1 MALEIAFYKVTED
14 IAIRSG
20 LIAER
25 YRTADNEHWILD
37 NKDLS
42 RVRFTA
48 DEYINGLSGVEKIT
62 ENEAETLIALGGYK
76 FGYEGLDDD
85 GNVVIDEQEGETPL
99 EQEQEVATIEDENGN
114 IVDEHVVN
122 NEEAQENGDKQEETE
137 GKINETISSEDTG
150 NVEEVLGGGDDEIEN
165 EANVEQENEE
175 E

>member
-62 ENEAETLIALGGYK
+62 SNEAETLIALGGYK

-85 GNVVIDEQEGETPL
+85 RNVVVDEQEVETPR
-99 EQEQEVATIEDENGN
+99 
-114 IVDEHVVN
+114 
-122 NEEAQENGDKQEETE
+122 KQEETKGE
-137 GKINETISSEDTG
+137 SEETISPEDTG
-150 NVEEVLGGGDDEIEN
+150 NVEEVLGGGDNESEN
-165 EANVEQENEE
+165 IANVEQENEE

>member
-85 GNVVIDEQEGETPL
+85 GNVVVV
-99 EQEQEVATIEDENGN
+99 EQEVETPR
-114 IVDEHVVN
+114 
-122 NEEAQENGDKQEETE
+122 KQDETE
-137 GKINETISSEDTG
+137 GESCETISQEDTG
-150 NVEEVLGGGDDEIEN
+150 NVEEVLVCGDNESEN
-165 EANVEQENEE
+165 EANVEQENKEE
-175 E
+175 

>member
-85 GNVVIDEQEGETPL
+85 GNVVVDEQE
-99 EQEQEVATIEDENGN
+99 
-114 IVDEHVVN
+114 
-122 NEEAQENGDKQEETE
+122 
-137 GKINETISSEDTG
+137 ETISQEDTG
-150 NVEEVLGGGDDEIEN
+150 NVEEVLSGVDDESEN
-165 EANVEQENEE
+165 EVNVEQENEE
-175 E
+175 K

>member
-76 FGYEGLDDD
+76 FGYEGLDD
-85 GNVVIDEQEGETPL
+85 GRNVV
-99 EQEQEVATIEDENGN
+99 
-114 IVDEHVVN
+114 VDE
-122 NEEAQENGDKQEETE
+122 QEETE
-137 GKINETISSEDTG
+137 VESEETISSEDTV
-150 NVEEVLGGGDDEIEN
+150 NVKEVIYGGDDESEN
-165 EANVEQENEE
+165 DANVEQENEE

>member
-76 FGYEGLDDD
+76 FGYEGLDD
-85 GNVVIDEQEGETPL
+85 GRNVV
-99 EQEQEVATIEDENGN
+99 
-114 IVDEHVVN
+114 VDE
-122 NEEAQENGDKQEETE
+122 QEETE
-137 GKINETISSEDTG
+137 VESEETISPEDTG
-150 NVEEVLGGGDDEIEN
+150 NVKEVICGGDDESEN
-165 EANVEQENEE
+165 DVNVEQETRRNKV
-175 E
+175 

>member
-76 FGYEGLDDD
+76 FGYEGLDD
-85 GNVVIDEQEGETPL
+85 GRNVV
-99 EQEQEVATIEDENGN
+99 
-114 IVDEHVVN
+114 VDE
-122 NEEAQENGDKQEETE
+122 QEETE
-137 GKINETISSEDTG
+137 VESEETISSEDTG
-150 NVEEVLGGGDDEIEN
+150 NVEEVIGVGDYEREN
-165 EANVEQENEE
+165 EANVEQEKDE
-175 E
+175 

>member
-76 FGYEGLDDD
+76 FGYEGLYDE
-85 GNVVIDEQEGETPL
+85 GNVVVDEQE
-99 EQEQEVATIEDENGN
+99 
-114 IVDEHVVN
+114 
-122 NEEAQENGDKQEETE
+122 
-137 GKINETISSEDTG
+137 ETISPEYTG
-150 NVEEVLGGGDDEIEN
+150 SVEEVLGGVDDESEN
-165 EANVEQENEE
+165 EVNVEQEKRGGIKYESD
-175 E
+175 

>member
-76 FGYEGLDDD
+76 FGYEGLDD
-85 GNVVIDEQEGETPL
+85 GRNVV
-99 EQEQEVATIEDENGN
+99 
-114 IVDEHVVN
+114 VDE
-122 NEEAQENGDKQEETE
+122 QEETE
-137 GKINETISSEDTG
+137 VESEETISPEDTG
-150 NVEEVLGGGDDEIEN
+150 NVEEVLGGGDNESEN
-165 EANVEQENEE
+165 EVNV
-175 E
+175 

>member
-76 FGYEGLDDD
+76 FGYDGIDDD
-85 GNVVIDEQEGETPL
+85 GNVVIDEQEGETPR
-99 EQEQEVATIEDENGN
+99 
-114 IVDEHVVN
+114 
-122 NEEAQENGDKQEETE
+122 KQDETE
-137 GKINETISSEDTG
+137 GESCETISPEDTG
-150 NVEEVLGGGDDEIEN
+150 NVEEVLVGGDNESEN
-165 EANVEQENEE
+165 EANVEQENKEE
-175 E
+175 

>member
-76 FGYEGLDDD
+76 FGYEGLDDE
-85 GNVVIDEQEGETPL
+85 GNVV
-99 EQEQEVATIEDENGN
+99 
-114 IVDEHVVN
+114 VDEHVVN
-122 NEEAQENGDKQEETE
+122 NEEAQENGDEQE
-137 GKINETISSEDTG
+137 KTISQEDTC
-150 NVEEVLGGGDDEIEN
+150 NVEEVLGCGDYESEN
-165 EANVEQENEE
+165 EVNVEQEKR
-175 E
+175 

>member
-76 FGYEGLDDD
+76 FGYEGLDE
-85 GNVVIDEQEGETPL
+85 GRNVVVDEQEKTEGES
-99 EQEQEVATIEDENGN
+99 
-114 IVDEHVVN
+114 
-122 NEEAQENGDKQEETE
+122 EET
-137 GKINETISSEDTG
+137 TSPEDTG
-150 NVEEVLGGGDDEIEN
+150 NVEEVLGGGDNESEN
-165 EANVEQENEE
+165 EVNVEQENDEE
-175 E
+175 

>member
-85 GNVVIDEQEGETPL
+85 RNVV
-99 EQEQEVATIEDENGN
+99 V
-114 IVDEHVVN
+114 
-122 NEEAQENGDKQEETE
+122 DKQDETK
-137 GKINETISSEDTG
+137 GKSEETISTEDTG
-150 NVEEVLGGGDDEIEN
+150 NVEEVLGGGDDKREN
-165 EANVEQENEE
+165 EANVEQEN
-175 E
+175 

>member
-85 GNVVIDEQEGETPL
+85 GNVVVVEQEGETPR
-99 EQEQEVATIEDENGN
+99 
-114 IVDEHVVN
+114 
-122 NEEAQENGDKQEETE
+122 KQDETE
-137 GKINETISSEDTG
+137 VKSEETISQEDTG
-150 NVEEVLGGGDDEIEN
+150 NVKEVLGGGGDKSEN
-165 EANVEQENEE
+165 
-175 E
+175 

>member
-62 ENEAETLIALGGYK
+62 ENEAETFIALGGYK
-76 FGYEGLDDD
+76 FGYEGLDE
-85 GNVVIDEQEGETPL
+85 GRNVV
-99 EQEQEVATIEDENGN
+99 
-114 IVDEHVVN
+114 VDE
-122 NEEAQENGDKQEETE
+122 QEETE
-137 GKINETISSEDTG
+137 VESEETTLPEDNG
-150 NVEEVLGGGDDEIEN
+150 NVEEVLGVGDDESEN
-165 EANVEQENEE
+165 DANVEQEN
-175 E
+175 

>member
-25 YRTADNEHWILD
+25 YRTAENEHWILD

-85 GNVVIDEQEGETPL
+85 GNVVVVEQ
-99 EQEQEVATIEDENGN
+99 D
-114 IVDEHVVN
+114 
-122 NEEAQENGDKQEETE
+122 ETE
-137 GKINETISSEDTG
+137 GKSEETISPEDTG
-150 NVEEVLGGGDDEIEN
+150 NVEEVIIGGDNESEN
-165 EANVEQENEE
+165 EANVEQENK
-175 E
+175 

>member
-25 YRTADNEHWILD
+25 YRPADNEPWLLA

-76 FGYEGLDDD
+76 FGYECIDDD
-85 GNVVIDEQEGETPL
+85 GNVVVYEQE
-99 EQEQEVATIEDENGN
+99 
-114 IVDEHVVN
+114 
-122 NEEAQENGDKQEETE
+122 K
-137 GKINETISSEDTG
+137 TISPEDTG
-150 NVEEVLGGGDDEIEN
+150 NVKEVIGGVDDESEN
-165 EANVEQENEE
+165 EVNVEQEKR
-175 E
+175 

>member
-85 GNVVIDEQEGETPL
+85 GNVVVDEQEGETPR
-99 EQEQEVATIEDENGN
+99 
-114 IVDEHVVN
+114 
-122 NEEAQENGDKQEETE
+122 KQEETKGE
-137 GKINETISSEDTG
+137 SEETTSPEDNG
-150 NVEEVLGGGDDEIEN
+150 NVEEVLGGGYDESEN
-165 EANVEQENEE
+165 EANVEQENKEE
-175 E
+175 

>member
-76 FGYEGLDDD
+76 FGYEGIDDD
-85 GNVVIDEQEGETPL
+85 GNVVVYEQE
-99 EQEQEVATIEDENGN
+99 
-114 IVDEHVVN
+114 
-122 NEEAQENGDKQEETE
+122 K
-137 GKINETISSEDTG
+137 TISTEDTG
-150 NVEEVLGGGDDEIEN
+150 NVKEVIGGVDDESEN
-165 EANVEQENEE
+165 EVNVEQEKR
-175 E
+175 

>member
-85 GNVVIDEQEGETPL
+85 RNVVVDEQE
-99 EQEQEVATIEDENGN
+99 
-114 IVDEHVVN
+114 
-122 NEEAQENGDKQEETE
+122 
-137 GKINETISSEDTG
+137 ETISPEDTG
-150 NVEEVLGGGDDEIEN
+150 SVEEVLGGVDDEIEN
-165 EANVEQENEE
+165 EVNVEQENEE
-175 E
+175 K

>member
-76 FGYEGLDDD
+76 FGYEGLDDY
-85 GNVVIDEQEGETPL
+85 GNVVVDEQE
-99 EQEQEVATIEDENGN
+99 
-114 IVDEHVVN
+114 
-122 NEEAQENGDKQEETE
+122 
-137 GKINETISSEDTG
+137 ETISQEDTG
-150 NVEEVLGGGDDEIEN
+150 NVEEVLGGVDDESEN
-165 EANVEQENEE
+165 EVNVEQENEE
-175 E
+175 K

>member
-25 YRTADNEHWILD
+25 YRTSDNEHWILD

-42 RVRFTA
+42 RVRFTV

-76 FGYEGLDDD
+76 FGYEGLDD
-85 GNVVIDEQEGETPL
+85 GRNVVVNEQEGETSL

-114 IVDEHVVN
+114 IVDEHVAN
-122 NEEAQENGDKQEETE
+122 NEETQENGGKQEET
-137 GKINETISSEDTG
+137 ISPEDTG
-150 NVEEVLGGGDDEIEN
+150 NVEEVLVGGYDEIEN
-165 EANVEQENEE
+165 EVNVEQENEE

>member
-76 FGYEGLDDD
+76 FGYEGLYDE
-85 GNVVIDEQEGETPL
+85 GNVVVDEQE
-99 EQEQEVATIEDENGN
+99 
-114 IVDEHVVN
+114 
-122 NEEAQENGDKQEETE
+122 
-137 GKINETISSEDTG
+137 ETISPEDTG
-150 NVEEVLGGGDDEIEN
+150 NVEEVLGGVDDESEN
-165 EANVEQENEE
+165 EVNVEQEKRG
-175 E
+175 

>member
-76 FGYEGLDDD
+76 FGYEGIDDD
-85 GNVVIDEQEGETPL
+85 GNVVVYEQE
-99 EQEQEVATIEDENGN
+99 
-114 IVDEHVVN
+114 
-122 NEEAQENGDKQEETE
+122 K
-137 GKINETISSEDTG
+137 TISQEDTC
-150 NVEEVLGGGDDEIEN
+150 NVEEVLGCGDDESEN
-165 EANVEQENEE
+165 EVNVEQEKRGGIKYESD
-175 E
+175 

>member
-85 GNVVIDEQEGETPL
+85 RNVVVDKQEGETTL

-114 IVDEHVVN
+114 IVKEHVVN
-122 NEEAQENGDKQEETE
+122 NEEAQENGDEQE
-137 GKINETISSEDTG
+137 KTISPEDTG
-150 NVEEVLGGGDDEIEN
+150 NVKEVIGGVDDESEN
-165 EANVEQENEE
+165 EVNVEQENEE
-175 E
+175 K

>member
-85 GNVVIDEQEGETPL
+85 RNVVVDEQ
-99 EQEQEVATIEDENGN
+99 D
-114 IVDEHVVN
+114 
-122 NEEAQENGDKQEETE
+122 ETE
-137 GKINETISSEDTG
+137 GKSDETISQEDTG
-150 NVEEVLGGGDDEIEN
+150 NIKEVLGGVDDKSEN
-165 EANVEQENEE
+165 EVNVEQENEE

>member
-25 YRTADNEHWILD
+25 YRTADNKHWILD

-76 FGYEGLDDD
+76 FGYEGLDD
-85 GNVVIDEQEGETPL
+85 GRNVV
-99 EQEQEVATIEDENGN
+99 
-114 IVDEHVVN
+114 VDE
-122 NEEAQENGDKQEETE
+122 QEETE

-150 NVEEVLGGGDDEIEN
+150 NVEEVILGGDDESEN
-165 EANVEQENEE
+165 EANVEQEN
-175 E
+175 

>member
-85 GNVVIDEQEGETPL
+85 GNVVVDEQE
-99 EQEQEVATIEDENGN
+99 
-114 IVDEHVVN
+114 
-122 NEEAQENGDKQEETE
+122 K
-137 GKINETISSEDTG
+137 TISPEDTG
-150 NVEEVLGGGDDEIEN
+150 NVEEVLCGVDDESEN
-165 EANVEQENEE
+165 EVNVEQEKRGGIKYESD
-175 E
+175 

>member
-76 FGYEGLDDD
+76 FGYEGLDD
-85 GNVVIDEQEGETPL
+85 GRNVV
-99 EQEQEVATIEDENGN
+99 
-114 IVDEHVVN
+114 VDE
-122 NEEAQENGDKQEETE
+122 QEETE

-150 NVEEVLGGGDDEIEN
+150 NVEEVIGVGDYESEN
-165 EANVEQENEE
+165 EANVEQEN
-175 E
+175 

>member
-85 GNVVIDEQEGETPL
+85 GNVV
-99 EQEQEVATIEDENGN
+99 V
-114 IVDEHVVN
+114 
-122 NEEAQENGDKQEETE
+122 DKQEETE
-137 GKINETISSEDTG
+137 SESEETISPEDTC
-150 NVEEVLGGGDDEIEN
+150 NVEEVLVGGDDESEN
-165 EANVEQENEE
+165 EVNVEQENEE

>member
-85 GNVVIDEQEGETPL
+85 RNVVVDEQE
-99 EQEQEVATIEDENGN
+99 
-114 IVDEHVVN
+114 
-122 NEEAQENGDKQEETE
+122 
-137 GKINETISSEDTG
+137 ETISPEDMG
-150 NVEEVLGGGDDEIEN
+150 NVEEVLGGVDDESEN
-165 EANVEQENEE
+165 EVNVEQENEE
-175 E
+175 K

>member
-85 GNVVIDEQEGETPL
+85 GNVVL
-99 EQEQEVATIEDENGN
+99 
-114 IVDEHVVN
+114 
-122 NEEAQENGDKQEETE
+122 DKQEETE
-137 GKINETISSEDTG
+137 VESEETISPEDTG
-150 NVEEVLGGGDDEIEN
+150 NVEEVLGGGDDESKN
-165 EANVEQENEE
+165 DANVEQEN
-175 E
+175 

>member
-76 FGYEGLDDD
+76 FGYKGLDDE
-85 GNVVIDEQEGETPL
+85 GNVVID
-99 EQEQEVATIEDENGN
+99 
-114 IVDEHVVN
+114 
-122 NEEAQENGDKQEETE
+122 KQEET
-137 GKINETISSEDTG
+137 ISPEDTG
-150 NVEEVLGGGDDEIEN
+150 NVEEVLGGRYDESKN
-165 EANVEQENEE
+165 EVNVEQENEE

>member
-76 FGYEGLDDD
+76 FGYEGLDDG
-85 GNVVIDEQEGETPL
+85 GNVVIDEQEGES
-99 EQEQEVATIEDENGN
+99 E
-114 IVDEHVVN
+114 
-122 NEEAQENGDKQEETE
+122 K
-137 GKINETISSEDTG
+137 TISQEDTG
-150 NVEEVLGGGDDEIEN
+150 NIEEV
-165 EANVEQENEE
+165 NVEQENEE

>member
-76 FGYEGLDDD
+76 FGYEGIDDD
-85 GNVVIDEQEGETPL
+85 GNVVVYEQEK
-99 EQEQEVATIEDENGN
+99 N
-114 IVDEHVVN
+114 I
-122 NEEAQENGDKQEETE
+122 
-137 GKINETISSEDTG
+137 SPEDTG
-150 NVEEVLGGGDDEIEN
+150 NVKEVIGGVDDESEN
-165 EANVEQENEE
+165 EVNVEQEKR
-175 E
+175 

>member
-76 FGYEGLDDD
+76 FGYEGLDD
-85 GNVVIDEQEGETPL
+85 GRNVVVDEQEETKV
-99 EQEQEVATIEDENGN
+99 ESE
-114 IVDEHVVN
+114 
-122 NEEAQENGDKQEETE
+122 
-137 GKINETISSEDTG
+137 ETISQEDTG
-150 NVEEVLGGGDDEIEN
+150 NVEEVLGGGDDKSEN
-165 EANVEQENEE
+165 EANVEQEN
-175 E
+175 

>member
-62 ENEAETLIALGGYK
+62 ENEAETLIALGGYE
-76 FGYEGLDDD
+76 FGYEGLDD
-85 GNVVIDEQEGETPL
+85 GRNVVVDEQEVETPL
-99 EQEQEVATIEDENGN
+99 KQEQEVVMIEDENGN
-114 IVDEHVVN
+114 IVDEYVAN
-122 NEEAQENGDKQEETE
+122 NDETQENGDEQEETE
-137 GKINETISSEDTG
+137 GES
-150 NVEEVLGGGDDEIEN
+150 
-165 EANVEQENEE
+165 EANVEQEN
-175 E
+175 

>member
-76 FGYEGLDDD
+76 FGYEGLDD
-85 GNVVIDEQEGETPL
+85 GRNVV
-99 EQEQEVATIEDENGN
+99 
-114 IVDEHVVN
+114 VDE
-122 NEEAQENGDKQEETE
+122 QEETE
-137 GKINETISSEDTG
+137 VKSEETISSEDTG
-150 NVEEVLGGGDDEIEN
+150 NVKEVIGGGDDESEN
-165 EANVEQENEE
+165 EVNVEQENEE
-175 E
+175 DKV

>member
-25 YRTADNEHWILD
+25 YRTSDNEHWILD

-85 GNVVIDEQEGETPL
+85 GNVVVNEQDET
-99 EQEQEVATIEDENGN
+99 V
-114 IVDEHVVN
+114 
-122 NEEAQENGDKQEETE
+122 
-137 GKINETISSEDTG
+137 GKSDETISPEDNG
-150 NVEEVLGGGDDEIEN
+150 NVEEVLDG
-165 EANVEQENEE
+165 
-175 E
+175 

>member
-85 GNVVIDEQEGETPL
+85 GNVVVDEQ
-99 EQEQEVATIEDENGN
+99 D
-114 IVDEHVVN
+114 
-122 NEEAQENGDKQEETE
+122 ETE
-137 GKINETISSEDTG
+137 GKSEETISPEDTG
-150 NVEEVLGGGDDEIEN
+150 NIEEVLGGGDDKSEN
-165 EANVEQENEE
+165 EVNVEQEN
-175 E
+175 